1 MDLLSGMRHLP
12 SSNGFRD
19 RKIVPLNPRHLGF
32 GDHAHSQLSYQL
44 HPPYQFRHCPH
55 PSSGFSLPIANG
67 LPTALHALVVR
78 CARQML

>member
-32 GDHAHSQLSYQL
+32 GDT
-44 HPPYQFRHCPH
+44 PI
-55 PSSGFSLPIANG
+55 PSSAISFTRHISFAIA
-67 LPTALHALVVR
+67 PTHRLASVSP
-78 CARQML
+78 

>member
-12 SSNGFRD
+12 SSNGFGTAKSSRSI
-19 RKIVPLNPRHLGF
+19 RATSVSETTPIPSSAISFTRHISF
-32 GDHAHSQLSYQL
+32 AIA
-44 HPPYQFRHCPH
+44 PT